1 MVRKAF
7 KMEYV
12 HPTNERSSIEMV
24 PYSPEYQEKYKRLYN
39 ECFHEMR
46 EALKIEPVDVIQD
59 DSFFEKEMD
68 VVYLL
73 LDGEEIVGSVA
84 LKDEIDDLIVD
95 KRLQGHG
102 YGRQILLWALEHM
115 DKDPVCLHVS
125 AWNKIAFNLYK
136 KTGFEITETI
146 VIE

>member
-1 MVRKAF
+1 MRKAY

-12 HPTNERSSIEMV
+12 HPTDERSSIEMV
-24 PYSPEYQEKYKRLYN
+24 PYSMEYQEKYKRLYN

-59 DSFFEKEMD
+59 DSFFEKKMD

-73 LDGEEIVGSVA
+73 LDGEDIIGSVA

-95 KRLQGHG
+95 KKFQGHG
-102 YGRQILLWALEHM
+102 YGKQILLWALEHM
-115 DKDPVCLHVS
+115 NTDPVLLHVS
-125 AWNKIAFNLYK
+125 AWNDIALHLYQKI
-136 KTGFEITETI
+136 GFEITETI
-146 VIE
+146 VIK